1 MEPEEIVAVNNLKSE
16 CIDDFFKML
25 NNLEHGVPVNYKLL
39 KERIIFIDYLESYPE
54 ILVSFK
60 DLLSLEVDNINT
72 NIQI

>member
-16 CIDDFFKML
+16 CIDDFFKMQ

-39 KERIIFIDYLESYPE
+39 KEKIIFIDYLEKYPE
-54 ILVSFK
+54 IIVSFK
-60 DLLSLEVDNINT
+60 DLLFLTVDNINT